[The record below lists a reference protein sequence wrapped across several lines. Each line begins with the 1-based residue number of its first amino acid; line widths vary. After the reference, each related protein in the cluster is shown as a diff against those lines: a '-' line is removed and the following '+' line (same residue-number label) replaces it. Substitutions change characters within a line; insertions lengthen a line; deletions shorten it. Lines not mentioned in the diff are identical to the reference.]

1 MLLLQI
7 GCLIWILLTGRK
19 SSNYFL
25 LILATKYYVII
36 FRFILYD
43 DMCHLGPFSQNPAIL
58 QMNPITRFF
67 GTRHL
72 AVDCLHFLNHK
83 DKVPPQLLKI

>member
-1 MLLLQI
+1 MDFGNTLLQVYAI
-7 GCLIWILLTGRK
+7 VTDWLSDLDSEDRK
-19 SSNYFL
+19 K
-25 LILATKYYVII
+25 IKY
-36 FRFILYD
+36 ILYD
-43 DMCHLGPFSQNPAIL
+43 DMCHLGPFSQNPAVL

-83 DKVPPQLLKI
+83 DKVKK